1 MSLTEPPRRVLVTGH
16 PYGDG
21 VTEILHADGVGVIR
35 GDPPSHPGI
44 EPVFSGSPS
53 QLEKVEVIVV
63 SHMDSCPAELISMTP
78 RLRGIVSAVIGLDT
92 VDLAAAEE
100 RDLLVAHGA
109 MEENYLGVSE
119 ATVMLIAALLLDLP
133 GKERALREM
142 SSEARMRGR
151 MVRGKRIGL
160 VGLGRSAR
168 GVVERLQ
175 GWEVDIVAHDPYVVD
190 PPAGV
195 WMVSLHELLATSDV
209 VSVHVTLGEATRG
222 LIGENELEL
231 MKEDGY
237 LINTARGPVV
247 DEAALLEALETGR
260 IAGAALDVFEEE
272 PLSKDHPFRGL
283 SNVILTPHAI
293 GHSFELWEAIPRVAA
308 EQVTAILAGEVPRYV
323 ANNHVLPRWRGRVS
337 TP

>member
-1 MSLTEPPRRVLVTGH
+1 MV
-16 PYGDG
+16 
-21 VTEILHADGVGVIR
+21 R
-35 GDPPSHPGI
+35 GDPPSGRRI
-44 EPVFSGSPS
+44 EPVFSGAPS
-53 QLEKVEVIVV
+53 QLKTVEVIVV
-63 SHMDSCPAELISMTP
+63 SHLDSCPAELIAMTP

-92 VDLAAAEE
+92 VDLAAADK

-142 SSEARMRGR
+142 SSGAGMRGR

-175 GWEVDIVAHDPYVVD
+175 GWEVEVVAHDPYVYD
-190 PPAGV
+190 APPAV
-195 WMVSLHELLATSDV
+195 RMVSLPELLATCDV
-209 VSVHVTLGEATRG
+209 VSLHAVLTDATRRMLG
-222 LIGENELEL
+222 AEEFKL
-231 MKEDGY
+231 MKRDAY
-237 LINTARGPVV
+237 LINTARGGLV
-247 DEAALLEALETGR
+247 DEAALVVALETGA

-272 PLSKDHPFRGL
+272 PLSDDHPLRGL

-293 GHSFELWEAIPRVAA
+293 GHSIELWEAIPRVAA
-308 EQVTAILAGEVPRYV
+308 EQVTAILAGEVCRHV
-323 ANNHVLPRWRGRVS
+323 ANQHVLPRWREMIAL
-337 TP
+337 P